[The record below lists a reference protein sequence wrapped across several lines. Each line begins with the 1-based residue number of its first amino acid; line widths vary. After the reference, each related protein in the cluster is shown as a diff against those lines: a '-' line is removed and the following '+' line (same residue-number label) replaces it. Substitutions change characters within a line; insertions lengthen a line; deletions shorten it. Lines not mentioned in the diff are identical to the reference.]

1 MKAPQKLYHNYLFIF
16 GFIFYFILP
25 LCVVLT
31 SSFSNYP
38 GMDYLYKYYNKS
50 FASLYCIIITSL
62 LLSFTCGSLLP
73 LKFTKIKKDVPKK
86 EFVFGNRDLFLILIP
101 FFLYAQVIIFMNRG
115 SLFQGYL
122 VEYNTQFM
130 GNIATLNTLFIFWL
144 LYYKSK
150 NDNSNT
156 LFSYFLFFCITEFSI
171 VLLGLGSRMY
181 ILVPLVSYLIYL
193 LEAQK
198 ITIKKLI
205 VNTILAI
212 LFFLCIGVWRLGDK
226 ISIDGMLYIGFAEPC
241 LTWISAESM
250 FTLNDSIPL
259 FAIPYN
265 FLTSFINFIPSIL
278 IPNKSTLI
286 EPIALSYDS
295 PFGAT
300 NLLLSLISNF
310 GILGSCIF
318 LFSMG
323 FILTYI
329 RINCH
334 SLFFKTYYL
343 CICGILPFQFFR
355 DGFSVTNKML
365 IYNLLIFPFI
375 FILIEKIL
383 YIKSKFIRNNE
394 NKNTSN

>member
-1 MKAPQKLYHNYLFIF
+1 MRTSKTLYHNYLFLF
-16 GFIFYFILP
+16 GFIYYFVLP
-25 LCVVLT
+25 LWVVVT
-31 SSFSNYP
+31 NSFHDYP
-38 GMDYLYKYYNKS
+38 GMDYLYKYYNDS
-50 FASLYCIIITSL
+50 FTVTYCIIII
-62 LLSFTCGSLLP
+62 SFLISFMYGSLLP
-73 LKFTKIKKDVPKK
+73 LKFIKRKSNVQKK
-86 EFVFGNRDLFLILIP
+86 EFIFGHRDLFFILIP
-101 FFLYAQVIIFMNRG
+101 FFLYAQIIIFINRG

-122 VEYNTQFM
+122 IEYNTQFI

-144 LYYKSK
+144 LYHK
-150 NDNSNT
+150 NTKSNT
-156 LFSYFLFFCITEFSI
+156 FFLYFLTFSIIEFSI

-193 LEAQK
+193 LDAKK
-198 ITIKKLI
+198 ITIRRLI
-205 VNTILAI
+205 INTTLAI
-212 LFFLCIGVWRLGDK
+212 LFFLCIGIWRLGNN

-241 LTWISAESM
+241 LTWISAVSM
-250 FTLNDSIPL
+250 FTLNESIPL

-278 IPNKSTLI
+278 IPNKSILI

-318 LFSMG
+318 LFFMG

-343 CICGILPFQFFR
+343 CLCGILPFQFFR

-365 IYNLLIFPFI
+365 IYNFLIFPFI
-375 FILIEKIL
+375 FILIEKTI
-383 YIKSKFIRNNE
+383 YIKSKLIRNNE